1 MKKYT
6 TILFFVLSSMTILA
20 QNKQTKS
27 ADKLFDRYEYVKA
40 ASAYEVLVQNGNS
53 DSYVFKQL
61 GKSYYYMNNTSQ
73 SEKWYEQAMQTEQD
87 ADTHYRYAQLLK
99 SNGKYADSDKQM
111 KVFVSMEPNDSR
123 AKEFINNPDYLSKI
137 SSIEKLFDLKKLN
150 INSTKSD
157 FGAIQYNDILYFTS
171 SRNESRKIYGLNN
184 EPFLDLYQSNYTTKE
199 ATYSEPTPVS
209 ELNSI
214 YHEGPLTMTA
224 DGKTVY
230 FSSESFNEKLF
241 QKNKKKNIKAG
252 QVNLYKASNDNGKWV
267 NITPLPFN
275 SKDYSVSNP
284 SLSSDGRTLFFSS
297 NMPGTVGGL
306 DIWKV
311 AVNEDGSFG
320 NAENLG
326 SKVNTSQDESFPF
339 VSEEEVLYFSSK
351 GLTGLGGYDIFSIDL
366 NKDLSASNLGKPVNS
381 EKDDFAFT
389 FNKKNKVGYI
399 SSNREGKDE
408 IYSSVAVIGNG
419 QINTIA
425 SNSVTGVPLVNARV
439 VISDIDKK
447 IVEKQLTNVDG
458 EVTYSAKNDKT
469 YLVEISKDG
478 FISKSFPIT
487 VSGGAESN
495 VDAKLDPINVVVTD
509 TEFIFNPVYF
519 EFDKSDITKGGA
531 AELDKLIYIMS
542 QNEDLVIYVKSHTDS
557 RGNDKY
563 NLKLSERRASA
574 TVEYII
580 SKGISKDKISGK
592 GFGESEPIINCYND
606 CSEDKHALNRRS
618 EFIIRKQ

>member
-111 KVFVSMEPNDSR
+111 KVFVSMKPNDPR

-157 FGAIQYNDILYFTS
+157 FGAIQYNEILYFTS

-184 EPFLDLYQSNYTTKE
+184 EPFLDLYQSNYTTKD

-241 QKNKKKNIKAG
+241 QKNKKKNIKSG
-252 QVNLYKASNDNGKWV
+252 QVNLYKATNDNGKWV

-284 SLSSDGRTLFFSS
+284 SLSIDGKTLYFSS
-297 NMPGTVGGL
+297 NMPGTIGGL

-311 AVNEDGSFG
+311 AVNGDGSFG

-366 NKDLSASNLGKPVNS
+366 NKNESASNLGKPVNS

-389 FNKKNKVGYI
+389 FDKKNKLGYI

-408 IYSSVAVIGNG
+408 IYSSVAVISNG
-419 QINTIA
+419 QINA
-425 SNSVTGVPLVNARV
+425 VVSNSVTGVPLVNARV

-447 IVEKQLTNVDG
+447 IVEKLLTNVDG
-458 EVTYSAKNDKT
+458 AVSYSAKNDKT

-478 FISKSFPIT
+478 FVSKSFPIT
-487 VSGGAESN
+487 VSNGAEFS

-563 NLKLSERRASA
+563 NLKLSERRAIA

-592 GFGESEPIINCYND
+592 GFGESEPIIDCHED

-618 EFIIRKQ
+618 EFIIRNK